1 MLPPFMDTLPLWAWG
16 AFMLFIVAM
25 LALDLGV
32 FHRQSHEIKLKE
44 ALTWCAV
51 WFSLAMTF
59 NVILW
64 WWLGAEPAKLWL
76 AGYLVEIAL
85 SVDNVFVFIV
95 IFSFFRVPKEHQH
108 RVLVWGIIG
117 AALMRFVFILAGI
130 SLLDRFHWLIY
141 VFGVFL
147 VFTGVKL
154 ALPHKDEMDP
164 EKNWAVRLFRR
175 FYPVTPDYHG
185 RRFFV
190 VIDGVK
196 KATPLFVVLLV
207 VETTDVAFALDS
219 IPAVLAITNNPF
231 IVFTSNIFAILGLRA
246 LYFALNGV
254 MDLFRYLNIGLA
266 LILVFIGV
274 KMLASGYVHVPI
286 ELSLGVIAGV
296 LVISVAASLLIPQ
309 RQPDDPPPSA

>member
-1 MLPPFMDTLPLWAWG
+1 MDTLPLWAWA
-16 AFMLFIVAM
+16 AFILFIITM
-25 LALDLGV
+25 LAIDLGV
-32 FHRQSHEIKLKE
+32 FHRQSHEIKLRE
-44 ALTWCAV
+44 ALTWCAI
-51 WFSLAMTF
+51 WFSLAMSF
-59 NVILW
+59 NTVVW
-64 WWLGAEPAKLWL
+64 WWLGGEAGKLWL

-95 IFSFFRVPKEHQH
+95 IFGYFKVPKQYQH

-117 AALMRFVFILAGI
+117 AAIMRFVFILAGI
-130 SLLDRFHWLIY
+130 SLLERFHWLIY
-141 VFGVFL
+141 VFGAFL
-147 VFTGVKL
+147 VFTGIKL
-154 ALPHKDEMDP
+154 ALPHQDEVDP

-185 RRFFV
+185 KRFFV
-190 VIDGVK
+190 MSDGVK

-219 IPAVLAITNNPF
+219 IPAVLAITHNPF

-254 MDLFRYLNIGLA
+254 MGLFRYLNIGLA
-266 LILVFIGV
+266 AILVFIGV
-274 KMLASGYVHVPI
+274 KMLISNYVHVPI
-286 ELSLGVIAGV
+286 ELSLGVIGTV

-309 RQPDDPPPSA
+309 RKGDEPTTTA

>member
-1 MLPPFMDTLPLWAWG
+1 
-16 AFMLFIVAM
+16 MLFIVAM

-44 ALTWCAV
+44 ALSWCGV

-59 NVILW
+59 SAVLW
-64 WWLGAEPAKLWL
+64 WWLGAESAKLWL

-95 IFSFFRVPKEHQH
+95 IFSFFRVPKVHQH

-117 AALMRFVFILAGI
+117 AAIMRFVFILAGI

-147 VFTGVKL
+147 IFTGVKL

-164 EKNWAVRLFRR
+164 EKNWAVRIFRR

-185 RRFFV
+185 RNFFV

-246 LYFALNGV
+246 LYFALHGV

-274 KMLASGYVHVPI
+274 KMLISSYVHIPI
-286 ELSLGVIAGV
+286 EISLGVIAGV
-296 LVISVAASLLIPQ
+296 LVISVATSLLIPQ
-309 RQPDDPPPSA
+309 RKPDDPPPSV

>member
-1 MLPPFMDTLPLWAWG
+1 MDTLPLWAWG

-59 NVILW
+59 NIILW
-64 WWLGAEPAKLWL
+64 WWLGAESAKLWL

-95 IFSFFRVPKEHQH
+95 IFSFFRVPKVHQH

-117 AALMRFVFILAGI
+117 AAIMRFVFILAGI

-147 VFTGVKL
+147 VFTGIKL
-154 ALPHKDEMDP
+154 ALPHQEEVNP

-175 FYPVTPDYHG
+175 FYPVTPEYHG

-219 IPAVLAITNNPF
+219 IPAVLAITNDPF

-254 MDLFRYLNIGLA
+254 MDLFRYLNLGLA
-266 LILVFIGV
+266 FILVFIGV
-274 KMLASGYVHVPI
+274 KMLASSYIHVPI
-286 ELSLGVIAGV
+286 EISLGIIAGV
-296 LVISVAASLLIPQ
+296 LVISVAASLLIPH
-309 RQPDDPPPSA
+309 RKPDDPPPSA